1 MQTINKTFTILGE
14 ELELCELN
22 DINTYGMSGGVSGF
36 IYSSELH
43 DKFEKYEDEIL
54 DTLNEY
60 CFSVFDQSAEDYI
73 VEQLRHDDRHWT
85 MQQFYEFAVWMY
97 VEMRAQEIVEA
108 N

>member
-1 MQTINKTFTILGE
+1 VQTINKTFTILDE
-14 ELELCELN
+14 ELELCELH
-22 DINTYGMSGGVSGF
+22 DINTYGMSQGVSGF
-36 IYSSELH
+36 IYSSDLH

-73 VEQLRHDDRHWT
+73 VEQLRHDDEHWT